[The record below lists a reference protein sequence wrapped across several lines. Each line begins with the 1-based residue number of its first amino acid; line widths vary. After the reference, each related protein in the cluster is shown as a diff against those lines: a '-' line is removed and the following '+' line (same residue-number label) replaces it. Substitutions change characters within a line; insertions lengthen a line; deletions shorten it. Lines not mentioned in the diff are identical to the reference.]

1 MDEDKILV
9 LEDVKC
15 PRWIFP
21 AIFDDTEIFMRK
33 RVYSVGVLVSAVK
46 TGSRLEAVKTLF
58 HVVRTPK
65 RSVGYTKGYS
75 PANEYLITAICSGLL
90 MSPADFCFHR
100 PLSLKKHTDSSGVQ
114 MRGTAA
120 APVDRRRSAE
130 SAIQGFDLIAKLLA
144 TASQRTGECRLFSTP
159 T

>member
-1 MDEDKILV
+1 
-9 LEDVKC
+9 
-15 PRWIFP
+15 
-21 AIFDDTEIFMRK
+21 MRK

-130 SAIQGFDLIAKLLA
+130 VRKGQPRLQRWRYSGSFDV
-144 TASQRTGECRLFSTP
+144 
-159 T
+159 